1 LRAILGHTSRENTMT
16 IGVNSAAQ
24 IQTSQSLA
32 DLNSLYAEPNIGSPG
47 TANQPNATTKVSS
60 DSVVLDAATP
70 PADQAAL
77 LKFIRTLNQS
87 ASVGDAARGS
97 GQAVLSLLDA
107 VKSAATTAADPSTTD
122 ADRAALQ
129 NKVQTYLGQIQ
140 HVVKSAGF
148 NGVNLLDNSQP
159 GGVAIGQGLSL
170 SPQDLT
176 LGGANIPLTS
186 AASVA
191 NAGDASATLANV
203 DAAIRQVGSAL
214 KSLDGQ
220 ISGVQD
226 LTSQLSGLA
235 GLGGAAPPSDV
246 SGDGAR
252 LLALQVSQ
260 GVSDAAA
267 AIASGSQLGVLSLF
281 R

>member
-1 LRAILGHTSRENTMT
+1 
-16 IGVNSAAQ
+16 VNSAAQ
-24 IQTSQSLA
+24 IQSSQSLA
-32 DLNSLYAEPNIGSPG
+32 DLNSLYTDPNVGSTR
-47 TANQPNATTKVSS
+47 TASQTSAASS
-60 DSVVLDAATP
+60 TSVDPVVLDAAAP

-107 VKSAATTAADPSTTD
+107 VKSAATTAVDPSTSS

-129 NKVQTYLGQIQ
+129 SKVQTLLGQIQ

-159 GGVAIGQGLSL
+159 NGVSIGQGLSL

-176 LGGANIPLTS
+176 LGGANIPLTGAS
-186 AASVA
+186 SVA
-191 NAGDASATLANV
+191 SASDAAATLSNV
-203 DAAIRQVGSAL
+203 NAAISQVGSAL

-235 GLGGAAPPSDV
+235 GLGGAAPPADV

-260 GVSDAAA
+260 GVSDATG
-267 AIASGSQLGVLSLF
+267 AIASGSQLGVLNLF

>member
-1 LRAILGHTSRENTMT
+1 MT

>member
-1 LRAILGHTSRENTMT
+1 MT

-24 IQTSQSLA
+24 TLTSQSLA
-32 DLNSLYAEPNIGSPG
+32 DLNSLYTDPNVGSTG
-47 TANQPNATTKVSS
+47 TANQPSAATGASS
-60 DSVVLDAATP
+60 DPVVLGAATP
-70 PADQAAL
+70 SADQAAL

-97 GQAVLSLLDA
+97 GQAVLSLLSA
-107 VKSAATTAADPSTTD
+107 VKSAATTAADPAATD

-129 NKVQTYLGQIQ
+129 SRVQTYLGQIQ

-148 NGVNLLDNSQP
+148 NGVNLLDKSQP
-159 GGVAIGQGLSL
+159 NGVAIGQGLSL

-191 NAGDASATLANV
+191 SASDASATLSSV

-220 ISGVQD
+220 IAGVQN

-260 GVSDAAA
+260 GVSDATG

>member
-1 LRAILGHTSRENTMT
+1 MT

-24 IQTSQSLA
+24 ILTSQSLA
-32 DLNSLYAEPNIGSPG
+32 DLNSLYTDPNVGSAG
-47 TANQPNATTKVSS
+47 TAHPANAATGASA
-60 DSVVLDAATP
+60 DPVVLGAATP
-70 PADQAAL
+70 SADQAAL

-97 GQAVLSLLDA
+97 GQAVLSLLNA

-129 NKVQTYLGQIQ
+129 SKVQTYLGQIQ

-148 NGVNLLDNSQP
+148 NGVNLLDKSQP
-159 GGVAIGQGLSL
+159 SGVAIGQGLSL

-176 LGGANIPLTS
+176 LGGANIPLT
-186 AASVA
+186 ATTASVA
-191 NAGDASATLANV
+191 SAGDASATLSNV
-203 DAAIRQVGSAL
+203 SAAISRVGSAL

-220 ISGVQD
+220 IAGVQN

-260 GVSDAAA
+260 GVSDATG

>member
-1 LRAILGHTSRENTMT
+1 M
-16 IGVNSAAQ
+16 
-24 IQTSQSLA
+24 
-32 DLNSLYAEPNIGSPG
+32 
-47 TANQPNATTKVSS
+47 
-60 DSVVLDAATP
+60 
-70 PADQAAL
+70 
-77 LKFIRTLNQS
+77 
-87 ASVGDAARGS
+87 
-97 GQAVLSLLDA
+97 
-107 VKSAATTAADPSTTD
+107 
-122 ADRAALQ
+122 
-129 NKVQTYLGQIQ
+129 
-140 HVVKSAGF
+140 
-148 NGVNLLDNSQP
+148 
-159 GGVAIGQGLSL
+159 
-170 SPQDLT
+170 
-176 LGGANIPLTS
+176 
-186 AASVA
+186 A

>member
-1 LRAILGHTSRENTMT
+1 MT

-24 IQTSQSLA
+24 ILTSQSLA
-32 DLNSLYAEPNIGSPG
+32 DLNSLYTDPNVGATES
-47 TANQPNATTKVSS
+47 ANQANASTGAGSNP
-60 DSVVLDAATP
+60 VVLDAAAP
-70 PADQAAL
+70 SADQAAL
-77 LKFIRTLNQS
+77 LKFIHTLNQS

-97 GQAVLSLLDA
+97 GQAVLSLLNA

-129 NKVQTYLGQIQ
+129 SKVQTYLGQIG

-159 GGVAIGQGLSL
+159 NGVSIGQGLSL

-186 AASVA
+186 SASVA
-191 NAGDASATLANV
+191 SASDASATLTRL
-203 DAAIRQVGSAL
+203 DAAISQVGSAL

-260 GVSDAAA
+260 GVSDAAGS
-267 AIASGSQLGVLSLF
+267 IASGSQLGVLSLF

>member
-1 LRAILGHTSRENTMT
+1 MT

-24 IQTSQSLA
+24 ILTSQSLA
-32 DLNSLYAEPNIGSPG
+32 DLNSLYTDPNVGSTG
-47 TANQPNATTKVSS
+47 TASQTRAASSVSA
-60 DSVVLDAATP
+60 DPVVLDATAP
-70 PADQAAL
+70 SADQAAL
-77 LKFIRTLNQS
+77 LKFIGTLNQS

-97 GQAVLSLLDA
+97 GQAVLSLLNA
-107 VKSAATTAADPSTTD
+107 VKSAATTAADPSTSS

-129 NKVQTYLGQIQ
+129 SKVQIYLGQIE

-159 GGVAIGQGLSL
+159 NGVSIGQGLSL

-186 AASVA
+186 ASSVA
-191 NAGDASATLANV
+191 SASDAAATLSSV
-203 DAAIRQVGSAL
+203 DAAISQVGSAL

-235 GLGGAAPPSDV
+235 GLGGAVPPSDV

-260 GVSDAAA
+260 GVSDATS